1 MSKKVK
7 SEELLIADKELAF
20 QIAEKKRLAEVLVI
34 ADVEKTNLEAE
45 LVIAEKEK
53 AKREVELAI
62 AEKEKAKRAAELV
75 IANTEKAKRAAGLVI
90 ANIEKAKRA
99 DELINADKEL
109 TYQNEEKVKRAAE
122 LVIADV
128 IKAKRE
134 AELVIANI
142 EKAKRIAK
150 SIIADKELSFQTE
163 EKSKRAAELVIADA
177 EKAKREDELII
188 ANKELVFQNREKEK
202 RADELI
208 IANKELVFQNREKE
222 KRADELIIANKELA
236 FQNEEKAKRA
246 DELIIANKEL
256 VFQNREKEKRADE
269 LSIANKE
276 LAFQNEEKEKRADE
290 LIIANK
296 ELAFQNEEKE
306 KRADE
311 LIIANKELEQLLQL
325 NADKDRFIS
334 ILAHDLRSPFTVLLG
349 LSEFLIENIR
359 EYDTDEIEN
368 HLKLIKNSAQDTF
381 ALLEDL
387 LKWIRAQSGNIP
399 FKPQNLSFADICNDI
414 LKTLNPNA
422 DIKNISIN
430 YSKVDHLTVFAD
442 ADMLKTVL
450 RNLASNA
457 IKFTNNGGTISI
469 NAIENSSNVTIS
481 VSDNGI
487 GISPENLIK
496 LFDISQ
502 VLSTKG
508 TAKETGTG
516 LGLLL
521 CKEFVEKHGGKIW
534 VESECG
540 KGSIFYFNIPY
551 NAESKEK
558 NVLLT
563 NSEDNQI
570 KNLKILIVD
579 DNELLRIILYEMV
592 KKFGKEFLYKKSRM
606 EAVAACHDNPDID
619 LILMDYLMP
628 EMDGHEATRQIRLF
642 NKEVVIIVQT
652 AYVLSNEN
660 EMAIEAGC
668 NDCIS
673 KPINKTLLYE
683 LIKKHCNK

>member
-20 QIAEKKRLAEVLVI
+20 QIAEKERLAEVLVI

-53 AKREVELAI
+53 AKRAAELVI
-62 AEKEKAKRAAELV
+62 ANIEKAKRADELVIANQEKAKRADELVIANAEKAKRAAELV
-75 IANTEKAKRAAGLVI
+75 IANAEKAKRAAGLVI

-122 LVIADV
+122 LVIAD
-128 IKAKRE
+128 
-134 AELVIANI
+134 
-142 EKAKRIAK
+142 
-150 SIIADKELSFQTE
+150 
-163 EKSKRAAELVIADA
+163 A
-177 EKAKREDELII
+177 EKAKRE
-188 ANKELVFQNREKEK
+188 
-202 RADELI
+202 
-208 IANKELVFQNREKE
+208 
-222 KRADELIIANKELA
+222 
-236 FQNEEKAKRA
+236 

-276 LAFQNEEKEKRADE
+276 LAFQNDEKA
-290 LIIANK
+290 
-296 ELAFQNEEKE
+296 

-368 HLKLIKNSAQDTF
+368 HLKLIKNSAQNTF

-422 DIKNISIN
+422 DVKNISIN

-469 NAIENSSNVTIS
+469 NAIENSSNVTI
-481 VSDNGI
+481 VNG
-487 GISPENLIK
+487 K
-496 LFDISQ
+496 
-502 VLSTKG
+502 
-508 TAKETGTG
+508 
-516 LGLLL
+516 
-521 CKEFVEKHGGKIW
+521 
-534 VESECG
+534 
-540 KGSIFYFNIPY
+540 
-551 NAESKEK
+551 
-558 NVLLT
+558 
-563 NSEDNQI
+563 
-570 KNLKILIVD
+570 
-579 DNELLRIILYEMV
+579 
-592 KKFGKEFLYKKSRM
+592 
-606 EAVAACHDNPDID
+606 
-619 LILMDYLMP
+619 
-628 EMDGHEATRQIRLF
+628 
-642 NKEVVIIVQT
+642 
-652 AYVLSNEN
+652 
-660 EMAIEAGC
+660 
-668 NDCIS
+668 
-673 KPINKTLLYE
+673 
-683 LIKKHCNK
+683 

>member
-62 AEKEKAKRAAELV
+62 AEKAKRAAELV
-75 IANTEKAKRAAGLVI
+75 IANAEKAKRAAGLVI

-208 IANKELVFQNREKE
+208 IANKELAFQNEEKA

-236 FQNEEKAKRA
+236 FQNDEKAKRA

-256 VFQNREKEKRADE
+256 VFQNREKQKRADE
-269 LSIANKE
+269 LS
-276 LAFQNEEKEKRADE
+276 
-290 LIIANK
+290 IANK

-349 LSEFLIENIR
+349 MSEFLIENIR
-359 EYDTDEIEN
+359 EYDTDESEN

-399 FKPQNLSFADICNDI
+399 FKPQNLIFADICNDI

-540 KGSIFYFNIPY
+540 KGSIFYR
-551 NAESKEK
+551 A
-558 NVLLT
+558 
-563 NSEDNQI
+563 
-570 KNLKILIVD
+570 
-579 DNELLRIILYEMV
+579 
-592 KKFGKEFLYKKSRM
+592 
-606 EAVAACHDNPDID
+606 
-619 LILMDYLMP
+619 
-628 EMDGHEATRQIRLF
+628 
-642 NKEVVIIVQT
+642 
-652 AYVLSNEN
+652 
-660 EMAIEAGC
+660 
-668 NDCIS
+668 
-673 KPINKTLLYE
+673 
-683 LIKKHCNK
+683 